1 VPSFV
6 VLVQSRAIPEKP
18 MSLPPIWSVTMP
30 VFFDSESNW
39 GGFGPSGST
48 LCGLVMSSVSA
59 PLQLGSV
66 SARPRLRAVRF
77 A

>member
-1 VPSFV
+1 M
-6 VLVQSRAIPEKP
+6 LEKP
-18 MSLPPIWSVTMP
+18 MSLPPIWSVTIR
-30 VFFDSESNW
+30 VCFVSELNW

-48 LCGLVMSSVSA
+48 FCGLVMSSVSA

-66 SARPRLRAVRF
+66 SSRPRLRAVRF